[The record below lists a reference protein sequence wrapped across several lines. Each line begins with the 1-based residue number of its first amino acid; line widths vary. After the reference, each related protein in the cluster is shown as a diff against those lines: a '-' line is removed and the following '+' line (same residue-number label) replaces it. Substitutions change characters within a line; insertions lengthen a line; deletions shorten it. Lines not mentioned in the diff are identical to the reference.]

1 MFLIILI
8 KSLIIGGLVGVGV
21 GAGAAR
27 MFHAPTTQ
35 GMGAF
40 RTLGELNSCEGD
52 PASHFSFGLGFFF
65 NAWASSVAAGS
76 FTQDVDHRIIP
87 NWGAAALMIKN
98 RNVGETLHDPKKMAI
113 ACGIIGMIVVAFL
126 NLTASSVPEALQ
138 VTAVKVLVP
147 AANLLVNTVMPVI
160 FWLAA
165 IDAGKKS
172 GFWATIFGGA
182 AQLIMGN
189 AVPGLVLGILIGKGV
204 EESGWHRVTKV
215 MMVAIVALFV
225 LSGFFR
231 GFDMKMIESF
241 HLGGA
246 SQSGVGLGVP
256 ALLLGAGFVVP
267 VAIFAASLV
276 TGLVLGLAIGYIIIL
291 ARKFT
296 INQSDSTYGAD
307 VMMGAGNASGRFLG
321 PLIILSAMTASIPI
335 GIGSLA
341 GALLFY
347 IWQKPI
353 TGGAILGAMLLGSI
367 FPVAIS

>member
-65 NAWASSVAAGS
+65 NAWASSVA
-76 FTQDVDHRIIP
+76 
-87 NWGAAALMIKN
+87 IKN
-98 RNVGETLHDPKKMAI
+98 RNVGETLHDPRKMAI
-113 ACGIIGMIVVAFL
+113 ACGVIGMLVVTFL
-126 NLTASSVPEALQ
+126 NLTASSVPAALQ

-204 EESGWHRVTKV
+204 EESGWNHVTKV
-215 MMVAIVALFV
+215 MMAAIVLLFV

-241 HLGGA
+241 HLTVPNWLDMIHN
-246 SQSGVGLGVP
+246 SLSG
-256 ALLLGAGFVVP
+256 
-267 VAIFAASLV
+267 
-276 TGLVLGLAIGYIIIL
+276 
-291 ARKFT
+291 K
-296 INQSDSTYGAD
+296 
-307 VMMGAGNASGRFLG
+307 
-321 PLIILSAMTASIPI
+321 
-335 GIGSLA
+335 
-341 GALLFY
+341 
-347 IWQKPI
+347 
-353 TGGAILGAMLLGSI
+353 
-367 FPVAIS
+367 

>member
-65 NAWASSVAAGS
+65 N
-76 FTQDVDHRIIP
+76 IIP

-98 RNVGETLHDPKKMAI
+98 RNVGETLHDPRKMAI
-113 ACGIIGMIVVAFL
+113 ACGIIGMIVVTFL
-126 NLTASSVPEALQ
+126 NLTASSVPAALQ

-204 EESGWHRVTKV
+204 EESGWNHVTKV
-215 MMVAIVALFV
+215 MMAAIVLLFV

-241 HLGGA
+241 HLTVPNWLDMIHN
-246 SQSGVGLGVP
+246 SLSG
-256 ALLLGAGFVVP
+256 
-267 VAIFAASLV
+267 
-276 TGLVLGLAIGYIIIL
+276 
-291 ARKFT
+291 K
-296 INQSDSTYGAD
+296 
-307 VMMGAGNASGRFLG
+307 
-321 PLIILSAMTASIPI
+321 
-335 GIGSLA
+335 
-341 GALLFY
+341 
-347 IWQKPI
+347 
-353 TGGAILGAMLLGSI
+353 
-367 FPVAIS
+367 

>member
-8 KSLIIGGLVGVGV
+8 KSLIIGALVGVGV

-65 NAWASSVAAGS
+65 NACAV
-76 FTQDVDHRIIP
+76 
-87 NWGAAALMIKN
+87 
-98 RNVGETLHDPKKMAI
+98 
-113 ACGIIGMIVVAFL
+113 IGMIVVTFL

-147 AANLLVNTVMPVI
+147 AANLLVNIVMPVI

-172 GFWATIFGGA
+172 GFWATVFGGA

-204 EESGWHRVTKV
+204 EESGWNHVTKV
-215 MMVAIVALFV
+215 MMVAIVLLFV

-241 HLGGA
+241 NMTVPNWLELIHNSL
-246 SQSGVGLGVP
+246 SG
-256 ALLLGAGFVVP
+256 
-267 VAIFAASLV
+267 
-276 TGLVLGLAIGYIIIL
+276 
-291 ARKFT
+291 K
-296 INQSDSTYGAD
+296 
-307 VMMGAGNASGRFLG
+307 
-321 PLIILSAMTASIPI
+321 
-335 GIGSLA
+335 
-341 GALLFY
+341 
-347 IWQKPI
+347 
-353 TGGAILGAMLLGSI
+353 
-367 FPVAIS
+367 

>member
-40 RTLGELNSCEGD
+40 RTLGEL
-52 PASHFSFGLGFFF
+52 
-65 NAWASSVAAGS
+65 
-76 FTQDVDHRIIP
+76 P
-87 NWGAAALMIKN
+87 NWGAAALMLKN

-113 ACGIIGMIVVAFL
+113 SCGIIGMIVVAFL

-204 EESGWHRVTKV
+204 EESGWNRVTKV

-241 HLGGA
+241 HLTVPNWLDMIHN
-246 SQSGVGLGVP
+246 SLSG
-256 ALLLGAGFVVP
+256 
-267 VAIFAASLV
+267 
-276 TGLVLGLAIGYIIIL
+276 
-291 ARKFT
+291 K
-296 INQSDSTYGAD
+296 
-307 VMMGAGNASGRFLG
+307 
-321 PLIILSAMTASIPI
+321 
-335 GIGSLA
+335 
-341 GALLFY
+341 
-347 IWQKPI
+347 
-353 TGGAILGAMLLGSI
+353 
-367 FPVAIS
+367 

>member
-65 NAWASSVAAGS
+65 NAWASSVPA
-76 FTQDVDHRIIP
+76 
-87 NWGAAALMIKN
+87 
-98 RNVGETLHDPKKMAI
+98 
-113 ACGIIGMIVVAFL
+113 
-126 NLTASSVPEALQ
+126 ALQ

-204 EESGWHRVTKV
+204 EESGWNHVTKV
-215 MMVAIVALFV
+215 MMAAIVLLFV

-241 HLGGA
+241 HLTVPNWLDMIHN
-246 SQSGVGLGVP
+246 SLSG
-256 ALLLGAGFVVP
+256 
-267 VAIFAASLV
+267 
-276 TGLVLGLAIGYIIIL
+276 
-291 ARKFT
+291 K
-296 INQSDSTYGAD
+296 
-307 VMMGAGNASGRFLG
+307 
-321 PLIILSAMTASIPI
+321 
-335 GIGSLA
+335 
-341 GALLFY
+341 
-347 IWQKPI
+347 
-353 TGGAILGAMLLGSI
+353 
-367 FPVAIS
+367 

>member
-1 MFLIILI
+1 MNDCKTRSGRAFDRQAWTYDTARFG
-8 KSLIIGGLVGVGV
+8 SHARGLYPVLLEQLVQIPHGSVLDVGCG
-21 GAGAAR
+21 
-27 MFHAPTTQ
+27 T
-35 GMGAF
+35 
-40 RTLGELNSCEGD
+40 GELLREV
-52 PASHFSFGLGFFF
+52 GLRFPETARTGLDLSA
-65 NAWASSVAAGS
+65 NMLAVAREKLG
-76 FTQDVDHRIIP
+76 
-87 NWGAAALMIKN
+87 GAAALMLKN

-113 ACGIIGMIVVAFL
+113 SCGIIGMIVVAFL

-204 EESGWHRVTKV
+204 EESGWNRVTKV

-241 HLGGA
+241 HLTVPNWLDMIHN
-246 SQSGVGLGVP
+246 SLSG
-256 ALLLGAGFVVP
+256 
-267 VAIFAASLV
+267 
-276 TGLVLGLAIGYIIIL
+276 
-291 ARKFT
+291 K
-296 INQSDSTYGAD
+296 
-307 VMMGAGNASGRFLG
+307 
-321 PLIILSAMTASIPI
+321 
-335 GIGSLA
+335 
-341 GALLFY
+341 
-347 IWQKPI
+347 
-353 TGGAILGAMLLGSI
+353 
-367 FPVAIS
+367 

>member
-8 KSLIIGGLVGVGV
+8 KSLIIGALVGVGV

-65 NAWASSVAAGS
+65 NAWASSVAAGA

-98 RNVGETLHDPKKMAI
+98 RNVGETLHDPKRMAI
-113 ACGIIGMIVVAFL
+113 ACGVIGMIVVTFL

-172 GFWATIFGGA
+172 GFWATLFWRRGA
-182 AQLIMGN
+182 ADHGQRR
-189 AVPGLVLGILIGKGV
+189 
-204 EESGWHRVTKV
+204 S
-215 MMVAIVALFV
+215 
-225 LSGFFR
+225 
-231 GFDMKMIESF
+231 
-241 HLGGA
+241 
-246 SQSGVGLGVP
+246 
-256 ALLLGAGFVVP
+256 GAGARHSDRQRRRRERLEPRHESDDGSYRRAVCPERLLPRFR
-267 VAIFAASLV
+267 
-276 TGLVLGLAIGYIIIL
+276 YEDDRIL
-291 ARKFT
+291 P
-296 INQSDSTYGAD
+296 SDRA
-307 VMMGAGNASGRFLG
+307 
-321 PLIILSAMTASIPI
+321 
-335 GIGSLA
+335 
-341 GALLFY
+341 
-347 IWQKPI
+347 
-353 TGGAILGAMLLGSI
+353 
-367 FPVAIS
+367 

>member
-87 NWGAAALMIKN
+87 NWGAAALMLKN
-98 RNVGETLHDPKKMAI
+98 RNVGERCTIRKNGHLLRHHRHDRRR
-113 ACGIIGMIVVAFL
+113 FL

-204 EESGWHRVTKV
+204 EESGWNRVTKV

-241 HLGGA
+241 HLTVPNWLDMIHN
-246 SQSGVGLGVP
+246 SLSG
-256 ALLLGAGFVVP
+256 
-267 VAIFAASLV
+267 
-276 TGLVLGLAIGYIIIL
+276 
-291 ARKFT
+291 K
-296 INQSDSTYGAD
+296 
-307 VMMGAGNASGRFLG
+307 
-321 PLIILSAMTASIPI
+321 
-335 GIGSLA
+335 
-341 GALLFY
+341 
-347 IWQKPI
+347 
-353 TGGAILGAMLLGSI
+353 
-367 FPVAIS
+367 

>member
-1 MFLIILI
+1 MTTAGTLHRLRANRPAAGGNGPRYPHRAPAACSLPRQANHNDNKGHSMFLIILF

-27 MFHAPTTQ
+27 MFHAPVTQ

-40 RTLGELNSCEGD
+40 RTLGELNACEGD

-76 FTQDVDHRIIP
+76 FTQDVDHRILP
-87 NWGAAALMIKN
+87 NWGAAALMVKN
-98 RNVGETLHDPKKMAI
+98 RNVAETLHNPKRMAI

-126 NLTASSVPEALQ
+126 NSTASAVPAALQ

-172 GFWATIFGGA
+172 GFWATIFGGL

-204 EESGWHRVTKV
+204 EESGWNRVTRV
-215 MMVAIVALFV
+215 MMFAIVLLFV

-231 GFDMKMIESF
+231 GFDMKLLQSFQLGIPGWLDMIHNS
-241 HLGGA
+241 L
-246 SQSGVGLGVP
+246 SG
-256 ALLLGAGFVVP
+256 
-267 VAIFAASLV
+267 
-276 TGLVLGLAIGYIIIL
+276 
-291 ARKFT
+291 K
-296 INQSDSTYGAD
+296 
-307 VMMGAGNASGRFLG
+307 
-321 PLIILSAMTASIPI
+321 
-335 GIGSLA
+335 
-341 GALLFY
+341 
-347 IWQKPI
+347 
-353 TGGAILGAMLLGSI
+353 
-367 FPVAIS
+367 

>member
-40 RTLGELNSCEGD
+40 RTLGELNSW
-52 PASHFSFGLGFFF
+52 L
-65 NAWASSVAAGS
+65 
-76 FTQDVDHRIIP
+76 
-87 NWGAAALMIKN
+87 KN

-113 ACGIIGMIVVAFL
+113 SCGIIGMIVVAFL

-204 EESGWHRVTKV
+204 EESGWNRVTKV

-241 HLGGA
+241 HLTVPNWLDMIHN
-246 SQSGVGLGVP
+246 SLSG
-256 ALLLGAGFVVP
+256 
-267 VAIFAASLV
+267 
-276 TGLVLGLAIGYIIIL
+276 
-291 ARKFT
+291 K
-296 INQSDSTYGAD
+296 
-307 VMMGAGNASGRFLG
+307 
-321 PLIILSAMTASIPI
+321 
-335 GIGSLA
+335 
-341 GALLFY
+341 
-347 IWQKPI
+347 
-353 TGGAILGAMLLGSI
+353 
-367 FPVAIS
+367 